1 MEFHFTDDEWD
12 EIAGLLERAGRLRYD
27 GDRKMLESVCDG
39 FARTRPTLGRGLPA
53 PALARD
59 AWLRVATAAHRL
71 GAAIAGLRKA
81 GAADFTFLDNHQGGM
96 ASWAARLPLVARDA
110 KGAAELEMHGVRR
123 VASNKDP
130 LRDGFLKQL
139 VVVWSGFGG
148 RVSHAANGPCVR
160 FLATVSGAALRAAG
174 EKPMTV
180 DELRAA
186 VRRLRVVS

>member
-1 MEFHFTDDEWD
+1 
-12 EIAGLLERAGRLRYD
+12 
-27 GDRKMLESVCDG
+27 
-39 FARTRPTLGRGLPA
+39 
-53 PALARD
+53 
-59 AWLRVATAAHRL
+59 
-71 GAAIAGLRKA
+71 
-81 GAADFTFLDNHQGGM
+81 M

-110 KGAAELEMHGVRR
+110 KWAAELEMHGVRR

-139 VVVWSGFGG
+139 VGIWSGFGG

-174 EKPMTV
+174 EKPRTV